1 MGGKGQ
7 GERGE
12 SVAAARELAE
22 VGRRQV
28 GLAEEQAAITKPLRT
43 GTANILQSFLR
54 TGQTPGFLDLD
65 TTVAPLAGFLA
76 PTVQPLEALGLP
88 NIESEQGQLRQR
100 LLAQG
105 SRGGLLQQ
113 QLSQAALQGGVQRA
127 SLRQQD
133 LLRQEERDLMRT
145 GALQQDVLRQENR
158 DLARAALRQRLFGGA
173 GDAGTGGLALAFQGL
188 QGGGSQIGGA
198 AQQFGAIG
206 QQEMAKGT
214 GIAGQALGAIGTGLG
229 AYAALKK

>member
-43 GTANILQSFLR
+43 GTANILQSFLQ
-54 TGQTPGFLDLD
+54 TGQTPGFLDL
-65 TTVAPLAGFLA
+65 PE
-76 PTVQPLEALGLP
+76 TVQPLAALSLP
-88 NIESEQGQLRQR
+88 KLGAEQGRLRNE

-113 QLSQAALQGGVQRA
+113 QLADVSLQGSIQRA
-127 SLRQQD
+127 GLLQQD
-133 LLRQEERDLMRT
+133 ALRQEDR
-145 GALQQDVLRQENR
+145 N
-158 DLARAALRQRLFGGA
+158 LARAALRQRLFGGA

-188 QGGGSQIGGA
+188 QGGGQQIGGA
-198 AQQFGAIG
+198 AQQFGTIG
-206 QQEMAKGT
+206 QQELAKGA
-214 GIAGQALGAIGTGLG
+214 GISGQVLGAAGAGLG
-229 AYAALKK
+229 AYAALK